1 MNALPTTGELFATNQ
16 VSPETERG
24 YRYQLRNFAQWM
36 ADSRDVHDM
45 EDVTTADLLA
55 YRQSL
60 QHLAGSSQKRY
71 LAAIK
76 SFFEWALESGI
87 IDKNPASLLKLP
99 KSVSNKAPVFMT
111 LDETRLLL
119 NSAKLPRDVAMLWCL
134 AYGLRIAELTA
145 LEIGDISSPNGT
157 GMGSLMVRGK
167 GSKAR
172 TIPINPPAYTAISSY
187 ISDRVNEPVFLVL
200 DGSRPMTRR
209 AIQDRF
215 MNLAARAGIPA
226 EKRFPHC
233 MRHGFATRMLFD
245 TKTIGGIYTVSKLL
259 GHSRVAVTEMYL
271 HCSQKQLEQAMLADP
286 LGAGVY

>member
-1 MNALPTTGELFATNQ
+1 MNALPITGELFATNQ
-16 VSPETERG
+16 VSPETERC
-24 YRYQLRNFAQWM
+24 YKYQLRNFAQWM
-36 ADSRDVHDM
+36 RDNCDVEDM

-60 QHLAGSSQKRY
+60 QHLAGSTQKRY

-76 SFFEWALESGI
+76 SFFAWALEAGI
-87 IDKNPASLLKLP
+87 VEKNPAASLKLP
-99 KSVSNKAPVFMT
+99 RAVGSRAPVFMT

-119 NSAKLPRDVAMLWCL
+119 NSAKLPRDVALFWAL
-134 AYGLRIAELTA
+134 SYGLRIAEVTA
-145 LEIGDISSPNGT
+145 LKIGDVASPNGNGLGALT
-157 GMGSLMVRGK
+157 VRGK
-167 GSKAR
+167 GNKAR
-172 TIPINPPAYTAISSY
+172 TLPICADAHAAIALY
-187 ISDRVNEPVFLVL
+187 VSDRVDGPVFLVL

-215 MNLAARAGIPA
+215 MNLAQRAGIPA

-259 GHSRVAVTEMYL
+259 GHSRVATTEMYL
-271 HCSQKQLEQAMLADP
+271 HCSQKQLEKAMLADP
-286 LGAGVY
+286 LGAGV